1 MPTPIDKNV
10 TRRCP
15 EIKDSDGRQLEVT
28 LNEKDGGTIALR
40 FVGIRTPPLE
50 VSLRTLMKSAELA
63 AEGEDLNV
71 QPGWEDTMVTLL
83 ADFGKQV
90 QAIIDQVKADAQPIP
105 EPDEN
110 FDEEVDEPE
119 DEDLDDL

>member
-1 MPTPIDKNV
+1 
-10 TRRCP
+10 
-15 EIKDSDGRQLEVT
+15 
-28 LNEKDGGTIALR
+28 
-40 FVGIRTPPLE
+40 
-50 VSLRTLMKSAELA
+50 MKSAELA